1 MHADKGADSYV
12 WWTWTVRIRT
22 IAMTPFQCVLTGI
35 TEEPIYQL
43 IAKKALHLNE
53 LGLSN
58 YRIAELLN
66 VNDKTVAKAIR
77 WAQKNSVN

>member
-1 MHADKGADSYV
+1 MSSAAFTPEISNNQLRR
-12 WWTWTVRIRT
+12 WTVRIRT

-35 TEEPIYQL
+35 TEELIYQK
-43 IAKKALHLNE
+43 IPKKALHLKE

-66 VNDKTVAKAIR
+66 VNDKTVAKALKYI
-77 WAQKNSVN
+77 ND